1 MKPTLMLL
9 TMMCALTQVSAAE
22 VKLAVAANFT
32 KPIQDLAVK
41 YEKAT
46 GDKLVMSFGAT
57 GALYAQIKN
66 GAPFDVFLAADNKAP
81 KRAVA
86 EGYGVE
92 GTIFTYAIGK
102 LVLWSKDPQFVTNET
117 TLKQSELKKLAVADA
132 KLAPYGVAAE
142 ETLKKLGLYDE
153 LSPKFVV
160 GGNIGQTY
168 QFVSTGN
175 AQAGF
180 VALSQCYKDGKFTS
194 GSGWIVPSEY
204 YSAIRQDGVLLK
216 NGANAEAARR
226 FIDYLKSSP
235 EADHIR
241 TAFGYDMEK

>member
-1 MKPTLMLL
+1 MKPTLMVL
-9 TMMCALTQVSAAE
+9 TMMCALGQVSAAE

-92 GTIFTYAIGK
+92 GTTFTYAIGK

-142 ETLKKLGLYDE
+142 ETLKKLGLYE
-153 LSPKFVV
+153 ALSPKFVV

-216 NGANAEAARR
+216 NGANVEAARR

>member
-1 MKPTLMLL
+1 MKPTLMVL
-9 TMMCALTQVSAAE
+9 TMMCALGQVSAAE

-92 GTIFTYAIGK
+92 GTTFTYAIGK

-142 ETLKKLGLYDE
+142 ETLKKLGLYE
-153 LSPKFVV
+153 ALSPKFVV
-160 GGNIGQTY
+160 GGNIGQSY

-216 NGANAEAARR
+216 NGANVEAARR

>member
-1 MKPTLMLL
+1 MKPTLVLL
-9 TMMCALTQVSAAE
+9 AMMCVLGQVHAAQ
-22 VKLAVAANFT
+22 VNVAIAANFT
-32 KPIQDLAVK
+32 KPMQDLAVK

-46 GDKLVMSFGAT
+46 GDTLVMSFGAT

-81 KRAVA
+81 QRAVA

-92 GTIFTYAIGK
+92 GTTFTYAIGK

-117 TLKQSELKKLAVADA
+117 TLKQSELKKLAIADA

-142 ETLKKLGLYDE
+142 ETLKKLGLYDA
-153 LSPKFVV
+153 LSSKFVV

-180 VALSQCYKDGKFTS
+180 VALSQCFKDGKFTS

-216 NGANAEAARR
+216 NGSNAEAARR
-226 FIDYLKSSP
+226 FIEYLKSSP

-241 TAFGYDMEK
+241 TAFGYDMQK

>member
-9 TMMCALTQVSAAE
+9 TMMCALGQVSAAE

-92 GTIFTYAIGK
+92 GTTFTYAIGK
-102 LVLWSKDPQFVTNET
+102 LVLWSKDPQFITNET

-142 ETLKKLGLYDE
+142 ETLKKLGLYE
-153 LSPKFVV
+153 ALSPKFVV

-216 NGANAEAARR
+216 NGAHPEAARR
-226 FIDYLKSSP
+226 FIEYLKSSP